1 MLVGLYLLM
10 NWSTITAPFWRPP
23 APALWEHFSGT
34 LAHGYRGRPVL
45 VLADDEFV
53 SLQCAPGLDP
63 AWKCGSGYQ
72 SLIERHAGEPVHL
85 GVAVYRGLI
94 GPQAVVAEARTLD
107 GWVHLYSDLRLTNAE
122 ALEDLFEG
130 SWVFGFALVFLI
142 VRMAGRGAD
151 EQRTANE

>member
-1 MLVGLYLLM
+1 LSEPPLFVPNAGLERQRKFDLKLRAEARQDGPSWSALPYFLAMLVGLYLLM

-63 AWKCGSGYQ
+63 AWTCG
-72 SLIERHAGEPVHL
+72 
-85 GVAVYRGLI
+85 
-94 GPQAVVAEARTLD
+94 
-107 GWVHLYSDLRLTNAE
+107 
-122 ALEDLFEG
+122 LFG
-130 SWVFGFALVFLI
+130 G
-142 VRMAGRGAD
+142 
-151 EQRTANE
+151 